1 MIIIADSGA
10 TKTDWRVLTERGSM
24 AFHTIGLSPY
34 FTSADDLNAALREA
48 FPADI
53 DPSQVRQVHFYGSGC
68 GSHEHGELMAQRL
81 RAFFGQAQT
90 HASSDALGSARAL
103 FGNTPG
109 LVVILGTGSNVC
121 RYDGHSLSALT
132 PSLGFA
138 LGDEGSGAH
147 IGRLLLRAH
156 LYHQLPPHISQAL
169 EQQHDVSVSTVLE
182 ATYKGVRPSAYLASF
197 APFAL
202 ANLHEPAIQAIV
214 DASLNELY
222 QIHLSAY
229 PLAQLPVGIT
239 GSIGCLLAQRIDAL
253 AQQHG
258 FAIARY
264 VQRPIDALE
273 EYHRNAM

>member
-1 MIIIADSGA
+1 MIVIADSGA
-10 TKTDWRVLTERGSM
+10 TKTDWRVLTERGTA

-48 FPADI
+48 FPASI
-53 DPSQVRQVHFYGSGC
+53 DPKQVRQVHFYGTGC

-81 RAFFGQAQT
+81 QAFFANAQT

-103 FGNTPG
+103 FGNSEG

-132 PSLGFA
+132 PSLGYA

-156 LYHQLPPHISQAL
+156 LYHRLPPHISQEL
-169 EQQHDVSVSTVLE
+169 EQQYDVRISTVLE
-182 ATYKGVRPSAYLASF
+182 ATYKGARPSAYLASF

-202 ANLHEPAIQAIV
+202 ANLHEPTIQAIV
-214 DASLNELY
+214 NASLDELY

-229 PLAQLPVGIT
+229 PLTQLAVGIT

-253 AQQHG
+253 AQKHG

>member
-1 MIIIADSGA
+1 MIVIADSGA
-10 TKTDWRVLTERGSM
+10 TKTDWRVLTERGTA

-48 FPADI
+48 FPTSMN
-53 DPSQVRQVHFYGSGC
+53 PNLVRQVHFYGTGC
-68 GSHEHGELMAQRL
+68 GSHEHGQLMAQRL
-81 RAFFGQAQT
+81 QIFFAQAQVR
-90 HASSDALGSARAL
+90 ANSDALGSARAL
-103 FGNTPG
+103 FGDAPG

-121 RYDGHSLSALT
+121 HYDGHGLSALT
-132 PSLGFA
+132 PSLGYA

-156 LYHQLPPHISQAL
+156 LYHRLPSHISEAL
-169 EQQHDVSVSTVLE
+169 EQQHDVSVSAVLE
-182 ATYKGVRPSAYLASF
+182 ATYKGARPSAYLASF

-229 PLAQLPVGIT
+229 PLTQLAVGVT
-239 GSIGCLLAQRIDAL
+239 GSIGCLLAERLNAL
-253 AQQHG
+253 AALHG
-258 FAIARY
+258 FSIARY
-264 VQRPIDALE
+264 VQRPIDALV
-273 EYHRNAM
+273 EYHQKTT